1 MVSLERPLNRP
12 NKTYTF
18 PVCVRVS
25 KAANQRRYT
34 YYPPPPTD
42 TQTHTNT
49 KVNVSPSKERDKSGR
64 AIELLQRDKHIPS
77 HESTSP
83 LLRTLHWHDGVLL
96 VLIVNKHSVIHT
108 SPSKLG
114 MFLTSPLRSLT
125 PAQGRGL
132 VFTVFSEFVWSG
144 WPQLTGCNDTLG
156 WMTWVA
162 CW

>member
-1 MVSLERPLNRP
+1 MTIKPPQQDLHIPSHNVS
-12 NKTYTF
+12 

-25 KAANQRRYT
+25 KSANQRRYT
-34 YYPPPPTD
+34 YTPPPHR
-42 TQTHTNT
+42 HTNT
-49 KVNVSPSKERDKSGR
+49 HKHKSQCLSSKERGKSGR

-114 MFLTSPLRSLT
+114 MFLASPLRSLT

-144 WPQLTGCNDTLG
+144 WP
-156 WMTWVA
+156 
-162 CW
+162 